1 LNAGNRG
8 QSAGFHS
15 GSWGFFTLR
24 CTSAQPRFNAY
35 RLVKLRKHGWA
46 IPLSAVGIPY
56 TFVWGQPAFTYFL
69 EAIRD
74 VARKLRRYDYDQTT
88 PTYGRVANM
97 LTAKS
102 LSILAGAAL
111 AVSVLA
117 APASADI
124 ISLGP
129 ASPIDST
136 ITGIGMISF
145 TPTPA
150 TEILQVTDPQY
161 SANFPNQNPSTVLD
175 GVANVFGVPA
185 ADLTLTDNFE
195 TIGATFDETGLT
207 AYNYAAIHNDTG
219 ELIFAYSDSRD

>member
-1 LNAGNRG
+1 MIKQR
-8 QSAGFHS
+8 
-15 GSWGFFTLR
+15 
-24 CTSAQPRFNAY
+24 
-35 RLVKLRKHGWA
+35 RLTEGLG
-46 IPLSAVGIPY
+46 
-56 TFVWGQPAFTYFL
+56 
-69 EAIRD
+69 
-74 VARKLRRYDYDQTT
+74 
-88 PTYGRVANM
+88 NM

-136 ITGIGMISF
+136 ITGIGDISF

-161 SANFPNQNPSTVLD
+161 STDFPNQDPTTTVLN
-175 GVANVFGVPA
+175 GVATVFGVPA
-185 ADLTLTDNFE
+185 ADLSLADNFE
-195 TIGATFDETGLT
+195 TIGATFDETGLV
-207 AYNYAAIHNDTG
+207 AYRYAAIHNDTG
-219 ELIFAYSDSRD
+219 ELIFFYSTPETSFSYSTGAALSNIRFYSSTAAAVPEPSSLALLGAALAGLGMFSRRRRPAGDIL